1 MQKESG
7 AMGRIGGAGDE
18 EEMAAAWATC
28 RGLEATG
35 VGQLSLGG
43 EWRKS
48 RERREA
54 EVRDSV
60 WPPVLDVA
68 GGFCSNSI
76 SVVTGGGGAVPFHGF
91 PTSGTGHDDSNH
103 FWGGGARTALISI
116 PQTDKGIGRICSV
129 LYFWACIT
137 FLALERQYGKCVTKS
152 ALIFK
157 AFVSFQTNSHITER
171 NLSQTIS
178 SDF

>member
-1 MQKESG
+1 
-7 AMGRIGGAGDE
+7 MGRIGGAGDK

-28 RGLEATG
+28 RGLEATWMG
-35 VGQLSLGG
+35 LLSPGG

-48 RERREA
+48 RESRDA
-54 EVRDSV
+54 EVRDTV

-68 GGFCSNSI
+68 GGFCSNGI
-76 SVVTGGGGAVPFHGF
+76 SVVTSGSEAAPCHGS
-91 PTSGTGHDDSNH
+91 PASGMGHDDSNH
-103 FWGGGARTALISI
+103 FGGVGAKNSPDLNT
-116 PQTDKGIGRICSV
+116 QTDKGIGMICSV
-129 LYFWACIT
+129 LYFCACIT
-137 FLALERQYGKCVTKS
+137 VLALERQYGKCVTKS
-152 ALIFK
+152 ALIFR